1 MVFLHNK
8 EKKKP
13 RKGSQLNQSGLG
25 SPIFE
30 QSLVREGSFRVVFLS
45 FHFELDG
52 PYPRGTELRVPR
64 VKPVERQVEAR
75 RDNDVQIFL
84 VRCVKGRK
92 THRSSY
98 LLVSGE
104 MSPRIACFALVS
116 YVG

>member
-1 MVFLHNK
+1 M
-8 EKKKP
+8 
-13 RKGSQLNQSGLG
+13 
-25 SPIFE
+25 
-30 QSLVREGSFRVVFLS
+30 RECNFRVVLP

-52 PYPRGTELRVPR
+52 PYPRGTELRAPR

-75 RDNDVQIFL
+75 RVNDVQIFL

-104 MSPRIACFALVS
+104 MSPRIAYFYNLCS
-116 YVG
+116 YVGSSKDYALVGGLSACTYSQTVNRRELCKLLN